1 MTASGASTA
10 PAADPPK
17 ALTARG
23 VLAIPDYR
31 RIAAAQFISD
41 FGDAL
46 TLLATLLV
54 INNLTGSLAAIA
66 FMAIV
71 VAIPAVA
78 IGPLAG
84 VWVDRLEP
92 RAVMLVSDGLRAA
105 IVLGFILVRS
115 ADMVWLLFVLG
126 FAEAA
131 VSTFFTPART
141 TLVSVAV
148 PRNGLLAANSISQA
162 GRVLASVLGTGAAGV
177 LVSMARSGWP
187 EERKLNPNFRSATK
201 ESGLRC
207 TASS

>member
-1 MTASGASTA
+1 MSATAAEM
-10 PAADPPK
+10 PK
-17 ALTARG
+17 AIGARG
-23 VLAIPDYR
+23 VLAIPDFR

-54 INNLTGSLAAIA
+54 INDLTGSLAAIA

-92 RAVMLVSDGLRAA
+92 RLVMLVSDGLRAA
-105 IVLGFILVRS
+105 IVLGFVLVRS

-126 FAEAA
+126 FAESAVGTLLHPGAHDARLGGRPANRPPRRELHLTGGPRPRVGARQRRRRRPRFARALGLARLRRRFGDVRRFVPPDRARPRAA
-131 VSTFFTPART
+131 SCTP
-141 TLVSVAV
+141 
-148 PRNGLLAANSISQA
+148 
-162 GRVLASVLGTGAAGV
+162 
-177 LVSMARSGWP
+177 
-187 EERKLNPNFRSATK
+187 
-201 ESGLRC
+201 
-207 TASS
+207 